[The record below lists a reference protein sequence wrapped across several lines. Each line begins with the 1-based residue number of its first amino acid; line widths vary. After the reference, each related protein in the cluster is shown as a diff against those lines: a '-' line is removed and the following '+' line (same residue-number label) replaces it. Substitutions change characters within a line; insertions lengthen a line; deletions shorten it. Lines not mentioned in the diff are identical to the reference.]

1 MTGVRY
7 EVSGGVAT
15 LTLDETDNKNSLSLT
30 LVDGLEA
37 AIARAVADDGVRAL
51 VLTNEGSTFCA
62 GANLRGESASLA
74 RVAAVFAAI
83 QDSPK
88 PVVGAIAG
96 HCMGGGV
103 GLAAVCDISVV
114 SRDAKIGFTE
124 VRLGVAPAV
133 ISVIVLGKLR
143 RADASELFLTG
154 RRICADRAQEVG
166 LVNEAVDAADL
177 QTKVE
182 EIVGELVQGGPLAL
196 AAAKGLLQT
205 VPDLS
210 RADGYAYTAELSQ
223 RLFASPEAQ
232 EGIAAFRERRPASW
246 VPAREA

>member
-7 EVSGGVAT
+7 EVAGGVAT
-15 LTLDETDNKNSLSLT
+15 LTLDETDNKNALSLT
-30 LVDGLEA
+30 LVDGLDA
-37 AIARAVADDGVRAL
+37 AIARAVADDDARAI

-74 RVAAVFAAI
+74 RVAEVFAAI

-88 PVVGAIAG
+88 PVIGAIAG

-103 GLAAVCDISVV
+103 GMAAVCDISIV
-114 SRDAKIGFTE
+114 SREAKIGFTE

-133 ISVIVLGKLR
+133 ISVIVLSKLR

-154 RRICADRAQEVG
+154 RRISADRAQEVG
-166 LVNEAVDAADL
+166 LVNYAVDAADL
-177 QTKVE
+177 RAKTD
-182 EIVGELVQGGPLAL
+182 EIVGEVVQGGPLAL
-196 AAAKGLLQT
+196 AASKGLLQT
-205 VPDLS
+205 VPDLD
-210 RADGYAYTAELSQ
+210 REEGYRYTAELSQ

-232 EGIAAFRERRPASW
+232 EGIAAFRERRPAAW
-246 VPAREA
+246 VPGS

>member
-7 EVSGGVAT
+7 EVAAGVAT
-15 LTLDETDNKNSLSLT
+15 LTLDETDNKNALSLT
-30 LVDGLEA
+30 LVDGLAA
-37 AIARAVADDGVRAL
+37 AIARSVEDHDVRAV

-62 GANLRGESASLA
+62 GANLRGESATLA
-74 RVAAVFAAI
+74 RVAEVFAAI

-88 PVVGAIAG
+88 PVIGAIAG

-103 GLAAVCDISVV
+103 GLAAVCDISIV
-114 SRDAKIGFTE
+114 SREAKIGFTE

-154 RRICADRAQEVG
+154 RRISADRAAEVG
-166 LVNEAVDAADL
+166 LVNHAVDGAELEA
-177 QTKVE
+177 KVTE
-182 EIVGELVQGGPLAL
+182 VVGEIVQGGPLAL
-196 AAAKGLLQT
+196 AASKSLLQT
-205 VPDLS
+205 VPDLG
-210 RADGYAYTAELSQ
+210 REEAYAYTAELSQ

-232 EGIAAFRERRPASW
+232 EGIAAFRERRPAAW
-246 VPAREA
+246 VPQA